1 MDKIIRE
8 YQGKLP
14 NSILEEVK
22 AGLPSNISES
32 RFRKIME
39 KTLEEYE
46 AAQIDAGEAV
56 GLVSAESIGEPG
68 TQMTLNTFHFA
79 GVAEMNV
86 TTGLPRVIEIL
97 DARGTIKTP
106 MMEIYL
112 KEPYSRGKEIKK
124 IAMKIKEAKLS
135 EVAKEFSIDIA
146 ENAVGMRISR
156 ETLSDYN
163 LTDEKVKDAIKSA
176 AKGVSV
182 KSREDKGSG
191 ELIILVKTKEEGFDL
206 NELYKLKDKIKGTFL
221 GGIKGI
227 AYVLPVKRG
236 EEFLIMTSGTNLK
249 EVLELDFVDRQK
261 TTSND
266 IFEVN
271 RVLGIEAT
279 RQAIIN
285 ETLNVMRAQGLNVD
299 IRHLMLVADTMCS
312 TGVVKG
318 ITRYGV
324 IKDKASILAKA
335 SFETPLKHIAQA
347 SMLGASDNLNSVIE
361 NVMINQP
368 VPLGTGLPKLLTKFK
383 KD

>member
-1 MDKIIRE
+1 
-8 YQGKLP
+8 
-14 NSILEEVK
+14 
-22 AGLPSNISES
+22 
-32 RFRKIME
+32 
-39 KTLEEYE
+39 
-46 AAQIDAGEAV
+46 
-56 GLVSAESIGEPG
+56 
-68 TQMTLNTFHFA
+68 
-79 GVAEMNV
+79 
-86 TTGLPRVIEIL
+86 
-97 DARGTIKTP
+97 
-106 MMEIYL
+106 
-112 KEPYSRGKEIKK
+112 
-124 IAMKIKEAKLS
+124 
-135 EVAKEFSIDIA
+135 
-146 ENAVGMRISR
+146 
-156 ETLSDYN
+156 
-163 LTDEKVKDAIKSA
+163 
-176 AKGVSV
+176 
-182 KSREDKGSG
+182 
-191 ELIILVKTKEEGFDL
+191 
-206 NELYKLKDKIKGTFL
+206 
-221 GGIKGI
+221 
-227 AYVLPVKRG
+227 
-236 EEFLIMTSGTNLK
+236 
-249 EVLELDFVDRQK
+249 FVDRQK

-383 KD
+383 KE